1 MPARWVEPILGGWEF
16 HQTKCKAR
24 KDLQEYCFI
33 DVDRLGIPTLQA
45 TSRMLEMTH
54 LGLRAAPLPAHVCFK
69 CSHGVANHMI
79 AATVMPTFPTSDPSD
94 KRLRNPDRLRAG
106 EMLVKA
112 LARHIRSNARLTTL
126 EVLASPLRLFDWQ
139 HIVAGLR
146 HNGCPL
152 RHLSLAGSAL
162 GDAGLHML
170 APALLHMPT
179 LVTLNLNSCGLST
192 ASAPVLVSMLQSSNL
207 RQNKGR
213 LLSLDRDFAA
223 GLCGGRS
230 AGWPGQLPAPTLNRS
245 VFDEMPDVVG
255 LTSVG
260 LAGNSLGEAGAHE
273 LAAHLAQDDWL
284 QELDLRRNGIGAL
297 GLEALRSVAAD
308 RVTAERDKY
317 QRLPPLKLRLEGNA
331 EELTAATERLAAEAT
346 AEAAARSA
354 QRAQKASRPEPRPA
368 SARASTSVQA
378 DERMRDALRS
388 GEAQVRALSAR
399 HRAAVQSSAKAA
411 LLAAGVRA
419 AANLDSA
426 PMTRS
431 DWAEIVEASGGAA
444 PLLDAMEH
452 LIGAALRKI
461 TDAAQLEVRAEA
473 GCSAG

>member
-106 EMLVKA
+106 ELLVKA

-139 HIVAGLR
+139 HIAAGLR

-162 GDAGLHML
+162 GDSGLNTL

-230 AGWPGQLPAPTLNRS
+230 AGWPGQPPATTLNRS

-284 QELDLRRNGIGAL
+284 QELDLRRNGIEAH
-297 GLEALRSVAAD
+297 GLAALRSVAAD

-317 QRLPPLKLRLEGNA
+317 QRLPPLNLRLEGNA
-331 EELTAATERLAAEAT
+331 EELTAATERLAAEA
-346 AEAAARSA
+346 AARSA
-354 QRAQKASRPEPRPA
+354 QKASRSEPRPA
-368 SARASTSVQA
+368 SARASASVQA

-473 GCSAG
+473 GRSAG